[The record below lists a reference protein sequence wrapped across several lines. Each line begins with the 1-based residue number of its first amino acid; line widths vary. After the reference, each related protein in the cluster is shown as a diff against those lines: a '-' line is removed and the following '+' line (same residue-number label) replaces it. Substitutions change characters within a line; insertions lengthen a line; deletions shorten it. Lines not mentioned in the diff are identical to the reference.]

1 MIIKCWNLVLNAWG
15 LKRFMVVVDITK
27 KIDWLNAIRPKKKKI
42 QWNSNL
48 AKFDANL
55 SFNAYWKL

>member
-27 KIDWLNAIRPKKKKI
+27 KLIGWTQLGQKKERYNEI
-42 QWNSNL
+42 QI
-48 AKFDANL
+48 
-55 SFNAYWKL
+55 